1 MKYLMVLLVSFFSL
15 TVFGQESQ
23 SVATDWIDKIMALI
37 PTDATVL
44 AGFAALIE
52 ILFRYIP
59 SEKPMS
65 LFYAIA
71 EFCRHMAQLMVAVA
85 QFLDKV
91 IGQKVPQKPA
101 QVSKYYNPPSK

>member
-44 AGFAALIE
+44 AGIAALIE